1 VDRVPYTLWAE
12 QGYLEL
18 TQGKVIKLPPIAQK
32 MAWVADNFD
41 LRSIAYDNYRHRE
54 LQDDLLDLGIE
65 LPMVEHPQG
74 FRRSGDSE
82 LWMPTSVQEIENA
95 IIEERLK
102 VCANPLLRYNVAQ
115 TVIRYDPAGTD
126 NKIFDKRKSRARIDG
141 IVASAMAVG
150 AAAVRQEPVFGV
162 PLQDILETA

>member
-1 VDRVPYTLWAE
+1 
-12 QGYLEL
+12 
-18 TQGKVIKLPPIAQK
+18 
-32 MAWVADNFD
+32 
-41 LRSIAYDNYRHRE
+41 
-54 LQDDLLDLGIE
+54 
-65 LPMVEHPQG
+65 MVEHPQG